1 MREKGENEE
10 RGKSEDRRLGPVGG
24 LSSFLFPL
32 SLDHCY
38 ILRFPGGLLA
48 GATMPLYEYACDSCG
63 ETIEALQ
70 RLSDPPLKTCASCGG
85 TLEKLI
91 SAPSIQFKG
100 SGWYVTDY
108 ARKDTT
114 SQKETETPKQEP
126 AKAAAE
132 SAAPKADAK
141 KES

>member
-1 MREKGENEE
+1 
-10 RGKSEDRRLGPVGG
+10 
-24 LSSFLFPL
+24 
-32 SLDHCY
+32 
-38 ILRFPGGLLA
+38 
-48 GATMPLYEYACDSCG
+48 MPLYEYACNSCG

-70 RLSDPPLKTCASCGG
+70 RLSDPPLETCTSCGG

-108 ARKDTT
+108 ARKDTA
-114 SQKETETPKQEP
+114 SQKETETAKKEP